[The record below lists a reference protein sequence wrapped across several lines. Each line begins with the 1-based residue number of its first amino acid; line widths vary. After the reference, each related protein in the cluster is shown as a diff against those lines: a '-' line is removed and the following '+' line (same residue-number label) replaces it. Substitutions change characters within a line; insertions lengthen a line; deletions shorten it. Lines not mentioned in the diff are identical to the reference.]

1 MADELTAQEVEI
13 SSLIAQETKAKT
25 DYAIFRAKNEQH
37 KEATLK
43 LDLEARKGNLI
54 AIGDVNLAIGAV
66 MNELSGRLLSMPR
79 KLSARLS
86 KMNDQVDCHRL
97 LTDTINDMLN
107 DMKDFDIEELASREG
122 EAAKEKSIKQIGKT
136 SQKGRQYKLLMIE

>member
-1 MADELTAQEVEI
+1 MADELTPQEVEI
-13 SSLIAQETKAKT
+13 SSLIAQETKAKV
-25 DYAIFRAKNEQH
+25 DYAVARGKNEQH
-37 KEATLK
+37 KEAVLK

-54 AIGDVNLAIGAV
+54 AIGDVNLALGAV

-86 KMNDQVDCHRL
+86 KMNDQVDCHKL
-97 LTDTINDMLN
+97 LTDTINEMLN
-107 DMKDFDIEELASREG
+107 DMKDFDVEELANREG

-136 SQKGRQYKLLMIE
+136 SKNNVRNRTK